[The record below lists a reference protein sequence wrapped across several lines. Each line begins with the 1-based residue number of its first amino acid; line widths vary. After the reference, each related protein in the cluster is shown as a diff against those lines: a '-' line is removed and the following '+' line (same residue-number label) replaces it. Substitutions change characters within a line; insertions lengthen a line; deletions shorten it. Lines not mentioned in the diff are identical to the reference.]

1 MTWDGGRL
9 HWETATAPS
18 GRVAFL
24 GDVVVGRAPQRGPP
38 GHRARAVREAVADIL
53 ARQGHIVAG
62 GEPHVRVEYNRT
74 AIWYRDAC

>member
-1 MTWDGGRL
+1 
-9 HWETATAPS
+9 
-18 GRVAFL
+18 
-24 GDVVVGRAPQRGPP
+24 
-38 GHRARAVREAVADIL
+38 VREAVADIL